1 MNTNH
6 SPNIVAI
13 IVIFIIS
20 SLFAPVILLY
30 LLQDAIFHAI
40 SKWLFAAPFS
50 AYVTCII
57 GILWNPLVLTLY
69 LLVRSYRDKQNK
81 KTNKWAFYGLSSLS
95 IVICYFAVMNY
106 YYINEEGITYHHL
119 FQVNET
125 HYAWDEM
132 TEVNQIVKSKDGI
145 TYTDRIEFIMNNH
158 KKINIPYSSQYL
170 EISGRIQETLRK
182 NGIPFQMV
190 PDSS

>member
-1 MNTNH
+1 MAEYGPDIPILIPAEAEKQAKQFGFH
-6 SPNIVAI
+6 H
-13 IVIFIIS
+13 VIGLHVGENYRIN
-20 SLFAPVILLY
+20 
-30 LLQDAIFHAI
+30 D
-40 SKWLFAAPFS
+40 KWIFAAPFS

-57 GILWNPLVLTLY
+57 GILWIPLILTLY
-69 LLVRSYRDKQNK
+69 LLVRSRRDEQNK

-119 FQVNET
+119 FRINET
-125 HYAWDEM
+125 HYAWGEM
-132 TEVNQIVKSKDGI
+132 TEVNQVVKSNDGI
-145 TYTDRIEFIMNNH
+145 TYTDRIEFVINNH

-182 NGIPFQMV
+182 NGIPFQIV
-190 PDSS
+190 PD